1 MERRHFLRLPLVAA
15 TTGAALSSGA
25 AIAQATAIP
34 GTVNASSHIPALKG
48 FGHAGKDAL
57 ALQQIKNLKLKW
69 HYSWS
74 AQANTMTP
82 AFTPMIRNASVIDRD
97 AFGVISRQLAQT
109 KAKHLLGFNEPD
121 VTSATNMSVDQAI
134 SLWPQLQAT
143 GLRLGSPATVSPSSP
158 WLADF
163 MKKAKNK
170 GLRVDFITMHIY
182 GWPNSRDFLNK
193 LAKLY
198 DTYKKPIWVT
208 EYAVADWGATAARPC
223 KYSRAETEVFM
234 RETVAG
240 MRAMPYI
247 ERFAWKTR
255 KAGDVKMPCS
265 TIFNAN
271 GTLTSTGKLYASL

>member
-15 TTGAALSSGA
+15 ATGAALASGA
-25 AIAQATAIP
+25 AVAQATAIP
-34 GTVNASSHIPALKG
+34 GTVNVSSHVPALKG

-82 AFTPMIRNASVIDRD
+82 SFTPMIRNASVIDRD

-134 SLWPQLQAT
+134 SLWPQLQDT

-163 MKKAKNK
+163 MKKARNK

-208 EYAVADWGATAARPC
+208 EYAVADWGATATKPC
-223 KYSRAETEVFM
+223 RYSRGETEVFM

-255 KAGDVKMPCS
+255 KAGDIKMPCS

-271 GTLTSTGKLYASL
+271 GSLTSTGKLYASL